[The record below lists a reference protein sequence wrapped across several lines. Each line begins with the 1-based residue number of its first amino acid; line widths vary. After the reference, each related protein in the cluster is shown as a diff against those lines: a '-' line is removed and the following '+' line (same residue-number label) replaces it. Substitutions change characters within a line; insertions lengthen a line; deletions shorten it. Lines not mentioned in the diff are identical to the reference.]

1 MSWPDSLRGD
11 GGQWVHLIAVCG
23 TGMGALA
30 CMLKDAGF
38 RVTGSDQNV
47 YPPMSEFLAQHGIR
61 VMAGF
66 SADHLAGRPDLVV
79 VGNAVTR
86 DNPEAQR
93 TFEMDLP
100 YCSMPEAVN
109 RIIAEGKQRLVVTG
123 THGKTTTSALLAWV
137 LHRAGA
143 DPSFLIGGLVRQ
155 FNANYRVGSGPAM
168 VIEGDE
174 YDTAFFDKRP
184 KFHHYDPRMAILTSI
199 ELDHADIFRDLDQ
212 IAGEFRKLVAH
223 IDPAG
228 ALFAWDG
235 DPLIT
240 DVVRSAACPVFRYGT
255 APNSDWRLGEVTVE
269 PPWTRFVVH
278 HQKTG
283 ASATFRTRLMGEHN
297 LHNALA
303 VIGTADA
310 LGIEMAAIADA
321 IETFEGVRRRQE
333 IRGTADGVTV
343 MDDFAH
349 HPTAVRETIRAVR
362 PHVPDGRLIAVF
374 EPRSNTS
381 MRRTFQSVY
390 PDAFTGADLVCIR
403 FPSMIRKVPE
413 DQRIDTAQ
421 LLSDLKV
428 RGHEA
433 HLFPDTDA
441 VIDFLTD
448 DARSGDTVLVM
459 SNGGFDNIH
468 TRLLARLTERERDRH
483 PPADSPPDK
492 GR

>member
-1 MSWPDSLRGD
+1 MSWPDNLKGD
-11 GGQWVHLIAVCG
+11 GDRWVHLIAVCG

-47 YPPMSEFLAQHGIR
+47 YPPMSEFLARKGIR

-66 SADHLAGRPDLVV
+66 SADHLARRPDLVV

-93 TFEMDLP
+93 IFEMDLP
-100 YCSMPEAVN
+100 YCSMPEAIN
-109 RIIAEGKQRLVVTG
+109 RIIADGKQRLVITG
-123 THGKTTTSALLAWV
+123 THGKTTTAALLAWV

-143 DPSFLIGGLVRQ
+143 DPSFFIGGLVRP
-155 FNANYRVGSGPAM
+155 FNANYQVGSGPAM

-184 KFHHYDPRMAILTSI
+184 KFHHYDPHLAVLTSI
-199 ELDHADIFRDLDQ
+199 EMDHADIFRDIDQ
-212 IAGEFRKLVAH
+212 IAGELRKLMAH

-235 DPLIT
+235 DPLIS
-240 DVVRSAACPVFRYGT
+240 DVVRSAACPVFRYGS
-255 APNSDWRLGEVTVE
+255 APGSDWRLGEVTVR

-278 HQKTG
+278 HQEAGTL
-283 ASATFRTRLMGEHN
+283 TFRTRLMGEHN

-303 VIGTADA
+303 VIGMAHA
-310 LGIEMAAIADA
+310 LGIEMAAIAEA

-390 PDAFTGADLVCIR
+390 PDAFEGADLVCIR

-413 DQRIDTAQ
+413 DQRIDTAR
-421 LLSDLKV
+421 LLSDIKAH
-428 RGHEA
+428 GQAA

-441 VIDFLTD
+441 IIDFLTD
-448 DARSGDTVLVM
+448 EARPGDTILVM

-468 TRLLARLTERERDRH
+468 NRLLARLTEHQRR
-483 PPADSPPDK
+483 
-492 GR
+492 